1 MVSDSFPIPCERSEP
16 LYPIPCLLLK
26 GTRMEE
32 SKNTPNEE
40 LDQNA
45 SEEVA
50 EEISENPYKEYE
62 DKIEELEKK
71 NYDLNDK
78 YLRVVAE
85 YDNFRKRS
93 LKERDGIYTDAY
105 IDAIKEILPIID
117 NMERAESYLGEDA
130 SSEGIK
136 MIMNAIHSALTKMG
150 VSEIETKTFDPNCHN
165 AVMHI
170 DDENYGENEIVEVFQ
185 KGYKKGDKVIRYA
198 MVKVAN

>member
-1 MVSDSFPIPCERSEP
+1 MRN
-16 LYPIPCLLLK
+16 K
-26 GTRMEE
+26 MEE
-32 SKNTPNEE
+32 NKEFEQDEE
-40 LDQNA
+40 V
-45 SEEVA
+45 SEE
-50 EEISENPYKEYE
+50 NPFEKYE

-93 LKERDGIYTDAY
+93 LKERDGIYADAY
-105 IDAIKEILPIID
+105 IDAVKQILPIID
-117 NMERAESYLGEDA
+117 NMERAEAYLSDDA
-130 SSEGIK
+130 SSEGVK
-136 MIMNAIHSALTKMG
+136 MIMNSFHDALSKMG
-150 VSEIETKTFDPNCHN
+150 VTEIEAKTFDPNLHN

-170 DDENYGENEIVEVFQ
+170 DDESYGEGEIVEVFQ

>member
-1 MVSDSFPIPCERSEP
+1 
-16 LYPIPCLLLK
+16 
-26 GTRMEE
+26 MEE
-32 SKNTPNEE
+32 NKEFE
-40 LDQNA
+40 QD
-45 SEEVA
+45 
-50 EEISENPYKEYE
+50 EEIADENPYKEYE

-93 LKERDGIYTDAY
+93 LKERDGIYAEAY
-105 IDAIKEILPIID
+105 IDAVKQILPIVD
-117 NMERAESYLGEDA
+117 NMERAEAYLSDDA
-130 SSEGIK
+130 SSEGVK
-136 MIMNAIHSALTKMG
+136 MIMNSIHEALTKMG
-150 VSEIETKTFDPNCHN
+150 VTEIETKTFDPNYHN

-170 DDENYGENEIVEVFQ
+170 DDESYGEGEIVEVFQ

>member
-1 MVSDSFPIPCERSEP
+1 MKNNEA
-16 LYPIPCLLLK
+16 K
-26 GTRMEE
+26 MEE
-32 SKNTPNEE
+32 NKDLEQNQEENNEAAE
-40 LDQNA
+40 NV
-45 SEEVA
+45 SE
-50 EEISENPYKEYE
+50 ENPYKEYE

-93 LKERDGIYTDAY
+93 LKERDGIYADAY
-105 IDAIKEILPIID
+105 IDAVKEILPIID
-117 NMERAESYLGEDA
+117 NMERAEAYLSDDA
-130 SSEGIK
+130 SSEGVK
-136 MIMNAIHSALTKMG
+136 MIMNSFRQALEKMG
-150 VSEIETKTFDPNCHN
+150 VSEIETKAFDPNYHN

>member
-1 MVSDSFPIPCERSEP
+1 
-16 LYPIPCLLLK
+16 
-26 GTRMEE
+26 MEE
-32 SKNTPNEE
+32 NKDLEQNQEQIDEENESV
-40 LDQNA
+40 LD
-45 SEEVA
+45 
-50 EEISENPYKEYE
+50 ENPNKEYE

-93 LKERDGIYTDAY
+93 LKERDSIYTDAY
-105 IDAIKEILPIID
+105 VDAVKEILPIVD
-117 NMERAESYLGEDA
+117 NMERAEAYLNDDA
-130 SSEGIK
+130 SSEGVK
-136 MIMNAIHSALTKMG
+136 MIMNSIHQALTKMG

>member
-1 MVSDSFPIPCERSEP
+1 
-16 LYPIPCLLLK
+16 
-26 GTRMEE
+26 MEE
-32 SKNTPNEE
+32 NKNTPNEE
-40 LDQNA
+40 LEQNA

-50 EEISENPYKEYE
+50 EEIAENPYKEYE

-105 IDAIKEILPIID
+105 VDAVKEILPIVD
-117 NMERAESYLGEDA
+117 NMERAEAYLGEDA

-185 KGYKKGDKVIRYA
+185 KGYKRGDKVIRYA

>member
-1 MVSDSFPIPCERSEP
+1 
-16 LYPIPCLLLK
+16 
-26 GTRMEE
+26 MEE
-32 SKNTPNEE
+32 NKDVE
-40 LDQNA
+40 QNQ
-45 SEEVA
+45 
-50 EEISENPYKEYE
+50 EEIDEATENVSEENPYKEYE

-93 LKERDGIYTDAY
+93 LKERDGIYADAY
-105 IDAIKEILPIID
+105 IDAVKEILPIID
-117 NMERAESYLGEDA
+117 NMERAEAYLSDDA
-130 SSEGIK
+130 SSEGVK
-136 MIMNAIHSALTKMG
+136 MIMNSFRQALEKMG
-150 VSEIETKTFDPNCHN
+150 VSEIETKAFDPNYHN

-170 DDENYGENEIVEVFQ
+170 DDEAYGENEIVEVFQ

>member
-1 MVSDSFPIPCERSEP
+1 
-16 LYPIPCLLLK
+16 
-26 GTRMEE
+26 MEE
-32 SKNTPNEE
+32 NKDLE
-40 LDQNA
+40 QNQ
-45 SEEVA
+45 
-50 EEISENPYKEYE
+50 EEINEAAENVSEENPYKEYE

-93 LKERDGIYTDAY
+93 LKERDGIYADAY
-105 IDAIKEILPIID
+105 IDAVKEILPIID
-117 NMERAESYLGEDA
+117 NMERAEAYLNDDS
-130 SSEGIK
+130 SSEGVK
-136 MIMNAIHSALTKMG
+136 MIMNSFRQALEKMG
-150 VSEIETKTFDPNCHN
+150 VSEIETKAFDPNYHN

-170 DDENYGENEIVEVFQ
+170 DDESYGENEIIEVFQ

>member
-1 MVSDSFPIPCERSEP
+1 MKEN
-16 LYPIPCLLLK
+16 
-26 GTRMEE
+26 
-32 SKNTPNEE
+32 NTPPNKELENEVNEE
-40 LDQNA
+40 VNADENANQNVP
-45 SEEVA
+45 E
-50 EEISENPYKEYE
+50 ENPYKEYE

-93 LKERDGIYTDAY
+93 IKEKDGIYADAY
-105 IDAIKEILPIID
+105 IDAVKEILPIVD
-117 NMERAESYLGEDA
+117 NMERAEAYLTDDA
-130 SSEGIK
+130 SSEGVK
-136 MIMNAIHSALTKMG
+136 MIMNSIHQALTKMG
-150 VSEIETKTFDPNCHN
+150 VTEIETKTFDPNCHN

-170 DDENYGENEIVEVFQ
+170 DDESYGENEIVEVFQ

>member
-1 MVSDSFPIPCERSEP
+1 
-16 LYPIPCLLLK
+16 
-26 GTRMEE
+26 MEE

-40 LDQNA
+40 LEQNA
-45 SEEVA
+45 SEEVN

-71 NYDLNDK
+71 SYDLNDK

-93 LKERDGIYTDAY
+93 LKERDGIYADAY
-105 IDAIKEILPIID
+105 IDAVKEILPIVD
-117 NMERAESYLGEDA
+117 NMERAEAYLKDDA

-136 MIMNAIHSALTKMG
+136 MIMNSIHQALIKMG
-150 VSEIETKTFDPNCHN
+150 VSEIETKTFDPNYHN

-170 DDENYGENEIVEVFQ
+170 DDENYGENEIIEVFQ

-198 MVKVAN
+198 MVKVANQDIGYREQDIGKVPNA

>member
-1 MVSDSFPIPCERSEP
+1 
-16 LYPIPCLLLK
+16 
-26 GTRMEE
+26 MEE
-32 SKNTPNEE
+32 NKNTPNEE
-40 LDQNA
+40 LEQNA
-45 SEEVA
+45 SEEIA
-50 EEISENPYKEYE
+50 EEIAENPYKEYE

-78 YLRVVAE
+78 YLRVAAE

-105 IDAIKEILPIID
+105 VDAVKEILPIVD
-117 NMERAESYLGEDA
+117 NMERAEAYLGEDA

-170 DDENYGENEIVEVFQ
+170 EDENYGENEIVEVFQ
-185 KGYKKGDKVIRYA
+185 KGYKRGDKVIRYA

>member
-1 MVSDSFPIPCERSEP
+1 MMKNNEA
-16 LYPIPCLLLK
+16 K
-26 GTRMEE
+26 MEE
-32 SKNTPNEE
+32 NKELEQNQEE
-40 LDQNA
+40 IDEA
-45 SEEVA
+45 SENVSE
-50 EEISENPYKEYE
+50 ENPYKEYE

-93 LKERDGIYTDAY
+93 LKERDGIYADAY
-105 IDAIKEILPIID
+105 IDAVKEILPIID
-117 NMERAESYLGEDA
+117 NMERAEAYLSDDA
-130 SSEGIK
+130 SSEGVK
-136 MIMNAIHSALTKMG
+136 MIMNSFRQALEKMG
-150 VSEIETKTFDPNCHN
+150 VSEIETKAFDPNYHN

-170 DDENYGENEIVEVFQ
+170 DDESYGENEIVEVFQ

>member
-1 MVSDSFPIPCERSEP
+1 
-16 LYPIPCLLLK
+16 
-26 GTRMEE
+26 MEE
-32 SKNTPNEE
+32 NKNTPNEE
-40 LDQNA
+40 LEQNA
-45 SEEVA
+45 SEEIA
-50 EEISENPYKEYE
+50 EEIAENPYKEYE

-78 YLRVVAE
+78 YLRVAAE

-105 IDAIKEILPIID
+105 IDAVKEILPIVD
-117 NMERAESYLGEDA
+117 NMERAEAYLGEDA

-170 DDENYGENEIVEVFQ
+170 EDENYGENEIVEVFQ
-185 KGYKKGDKVIRYA
+185 KGYKRGDKVIRSA

>member
-1 MVSDSFPIPCERSEP
+1 
-16 LYPIPCLLLK
+16 
-26 GTRMEE
+26 MEE
-32 SKNTPNEE
+32 NKDLEQNQEQIDEENESV
-40 LDQNA
+40 LD
-45 SEEVA
+45 
-50 EEISENPYKEYE
+50 ENPNKEYE

-93 LKERDGIYTDAY
+93 LKERDSIYTDAY
-105 IDAIKEILPIID
+105 VDAVKEILPIVD
-117 NMERAESYLGEDA
+117 NMERAEAYLNDDA
-130 SSEGIK
+130 SSEGVK
-136 MIMNAIHSALTKMG
+136 MIMNSIHQALTKMG

-185 KGYKKGDKVIRYA
+185 KGYMLKGKVIRYA